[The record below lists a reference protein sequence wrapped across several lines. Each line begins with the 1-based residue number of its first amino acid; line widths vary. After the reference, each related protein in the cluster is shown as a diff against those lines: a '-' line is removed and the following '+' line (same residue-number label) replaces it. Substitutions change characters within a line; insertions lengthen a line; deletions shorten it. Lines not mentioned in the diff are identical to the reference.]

1 MVGIA
6 RESGFPLS
14 NRGVN
19 GEKKKRTGEK
29 KTAD

>member
-1 MVGIA
+1 MAGIA

-19 GEKKKRTGEK
+19 GKKRAGEK